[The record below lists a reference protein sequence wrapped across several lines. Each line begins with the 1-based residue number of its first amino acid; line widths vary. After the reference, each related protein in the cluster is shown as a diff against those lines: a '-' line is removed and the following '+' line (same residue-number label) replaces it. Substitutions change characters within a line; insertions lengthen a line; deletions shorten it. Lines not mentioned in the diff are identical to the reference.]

1 LCYIRYNIKLEEFIM
16 EIVIK
21 NNAKKNVFVQLFQ
34 NLKSLCE
41 CVSILLNKEKMYI
54 QGMDSASISIFELT
68 LCSDWFDTYEI
79 EKDLVLGVNLNIF
92 AKILNVHKL
101 NQTIQIKMVNEDLL
115 DISFSGA
122 EKDFDTEFHMPLI
135 NLDQEMLNIT
145 EMDYDLEFSMDSKKF
160 KSTIDEISNFGDTVK
175 ISFEKEEEILLE
187 INDDV
192 LGNMKVH
199 IDLDDVDECSVSD
212 DENINCSFNLKL
224 LQNISNSSKISRNV
238 ELKISS
244 DAPLKC
250 KYSFDGGS
258 ELCYYIAPKL
268 NE

>member
-1 LCYIRYNIKLEEFIM
+1 M
-16 EIVIK
+16 EIVIQ

-250 KYSFDGGS
+250 KYSFDSGS